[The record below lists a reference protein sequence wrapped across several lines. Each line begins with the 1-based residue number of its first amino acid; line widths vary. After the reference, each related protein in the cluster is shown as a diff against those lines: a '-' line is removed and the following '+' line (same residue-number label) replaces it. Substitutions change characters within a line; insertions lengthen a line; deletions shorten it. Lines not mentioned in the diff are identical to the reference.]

1 MSEQKSL
8 LQKLKDLLNISRLSR
23 PAAESESPPERDGE
37 ITVEREPDSATEDAV
52 KGTETA
58 ADQTDAG
65 GGEAPAASETVTD
78 EGGTSAASETVADD
92 TAAPAESEAAAPA
105 DAGQD
110 GDPVDEIKGI
120 GPTYAERLGEAGI
133 STVADLAAA
142 DAETV
147 ADAAQASESR
157 ATDWIE
163 RAQHDD

>member
-1 MSEQKSL
+1 MSEKKSL

-23 PAAESESPPERDGE
+23 PAAESESPAERSSD

-65 GGEAPAASETVTD
+65 GGEESTAS
-78 EGGTSAASETVADD
+78 ATVADD
-92 TAAPAESEAAAPA
+92 TAVTAEREEAAPA

-133 STVADLAAA
+133 STVADLVAA
-142 DAETV
+142 DAATV

-163 RAQHDD
+163 RAQNYD